1 MPSQSNF
8 NQQLNFQCENASYQ
22 QNKLQMLMPNNVSFM
37 DSFDHRIPINNSFS
51 SYAISANNANMDYDD
66 DDTQGI

>member
-8 NQQLNFQCENASYQ
+8 NKKLNFQCEKASYQ
-22 QNKLQMLMPNNVSFM
+22 QNNI
-37 DSFDHRIPINNSFS
+37 DHRIPINNSFS
-51 SYAISANNANMDYDD
+51 SDAISANYTNMDYDD